1 MWFVIC
7 GLWNVEVQFIKSATH
22 KDDYPKLR
30 LPRIA
35 FAGRSNVG
43 KSSLINSLLG
53 KKGLARTSATPGRTQ
68 LINFFN
74 VDDRWVFVDLP
85 GYGFAKVPAR
95 IRDRWGPMIEEFLRE
110 EQGLKLTVMIVD
122 ARREPTELDRMMR
135 QWLEEFDV
143 SYQIVATKA
152 DKLSSNQLQGSLSRI
167 EKGFS
172 SSVVPYSAAT
182 GIGKKDLW
190 RILERI

>member
-1 MWFVIC
+1 M
-7 GLWNVEVQFIKSATH
+7 EVQFIKSATH
-22 KDDYPKLR
+22 KDDYPKLN

-53 KKGLARTSATPGRTQ
+53 RKRLARTSATPGRTQ

-74 VDDRWVFVDLP
+74 VDTRWVFVDLP

-95 IRDRWGPMIEEFLRE
+95 IRDLWGPMIEEFLRE
-110 EQGLKLTVMIVD
+110 EENLKLTVMIID
-122 ARREPTELDRMMR
+122 ARREPTELDLMM
-135 QWLEEFDV
+135 QHWLDEFDV
-143 SYQIVATKA
+143 PFQIVATKA
-152 DKLSSNQLQGSLSRI
+152 DKLSANRLQESLKRI
-167 EKGFS
+167 ERGFG

-182 GIGKKDLW
+182 GIGKKELW
-190 RILERI
+190 RVLERI

>member
-1 MWFVIC
+1 MWSVVC

-22 KDDYPKLR
+22 KGDYPKLR

-110 EQGLKLTVMIVD
+110 EEDLKLTVMIVD
-122 ARREPTELDRMMR
+122 ARREPTDLDRVMK

-143 SYQIVATKA
+143 FYQIVATKA
-152 DKLSSNQLQGSLSRI
+152 DKLSSNQLQGSLSRM
-167 EKGFS
+167 KTGFK
-172 SSVVPYSAAT
+172 SSVVPYSSAT
-182 GIGKKDLW
+182 GLGKKDLW
-190 RILERI
+190 RVLERI